1 MNNEEQEHFSDIQL
15 QEDPEKKDN
24 NTKDKTRFFSRLAVE
39 VMGSL
44 RLHKKEGLWDRNEK
58 NQRDWG
64 NVSEHCLVEVART
77 KILSRDLG
85 LSEDE
90 TKKLTIAAGLHDFF
104 KKGEKSFM
112 GQSGLTWEST
122 ELSEE
127 ESRRIMRENGFSE
140 EIIELA
146 HSVGHGS
153 LSKVE
158 EILNRQDLTEHEIA
172 FLIMHYVDD
181 YTIDSEWCKPAYD
194 EKNDLDRRIEK
205 NETNPRYQVLN
216 QDGVGRFMENE
227 TTFQAQH
234 RIGKLVE
241 SRIAQL
247 IADRLHEEI
256 RPTALPTRIDE
267 EIKKEIDKTEQ
278 G

>member
-1 MNNEEQEHFSDIQL
+1 MNNGEQEHFSDIQL

-24 NTKDKTRFFSRLAVE
+24 NTKGKTRFFSRLAVE

-44 RLHKKEGLWDRNEK
+44 KLHKKEGLWDRNEK
-58 NQRDWG
+58 NERDWG

-77 KILSRDLG
+77 KLLSRNLG
-85 LSEDE
+85 LSEEE

-104 KKGEKSFM
+104 KKGEKSFIEH
-112 GQSGLTWEST
+112 GILTWEST
-122 ELSEE
+122 EKSEE
-127 ESRRIMRENGFSE
+127 ESRRIMTENGFSQ

-146 HSVGHGS
+146 HSVGHDS

-158 EILNRQDLTEHEIA
+158 EILNKQDLTEHEIA

-181 YTIDSEWCKPAYD
+181 YTIDSEWCKPASD
-194 EKNDLDRRIEK
+194 GKNDLDRRMEK

-216 QDGVGRFMENE
+216 QDGIGKFMENE

-247 IADRLHEEI
+247 MTDRLYEEI
-256 RPTALPTRIDE
+256 RPTTLPARIDE
-267 EIKKEIDKTEQ
+267 GIKNEIGKTE
-278 G
+278 